1 MNTFLWSVFILFTY
15 SLIGILFLFAV
26 RKRLTNGIYT
36 DLTLFYYNWSPKVKS
51 FYPIY
56 MRSAVFIFWPLFLVA
71 LIVDLIIEYFSKKEE
86 EAIKYN
92 NELRVQSLITFS

>member
-1 MNTFLWSVFILFTY
+1 
-15 SLIGILFLFAV
+15 
-26 RKRLTNGIYT
+26 
-36 DLTLFYYNWSPKVKS
+36 
-51 FYPIY
+51 